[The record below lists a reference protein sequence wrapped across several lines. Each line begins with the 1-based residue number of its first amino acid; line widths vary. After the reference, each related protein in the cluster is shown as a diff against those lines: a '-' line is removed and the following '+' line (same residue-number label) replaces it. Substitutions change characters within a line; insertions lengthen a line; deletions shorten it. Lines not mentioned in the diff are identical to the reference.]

1 VTLFVTLPPAP
12 VHDIENVS
20 CATRLLDASLPL
32 VALPVENPA
41 PPVAVHDVAFVD
53 VHVSVV
59 GLPEVTGFGDA
70 VRVAVGADAAA
81 TSTVTLFVT
90 EPPAPVHDIENVVC
104 DVRLL
109 DASLPPVALPVEN
122 PAPPVAVHDV
132 AFVDVH
138 VSVVGLPEF
147 TGFGDAVSVAVG
159 AGAA

>member
-1 VTLFVTLPPAP
+1 VLHVYEPLVPPDAVALTVAP
-12 VHDIENVS
+12 VAADNGLTE
-20 CATRLLDASLPL
+20 
-32 VALPVENPA
+32 
-41 PPVAVHDVAFVD
+41 
-53 VHVSVV
+53 HV
-59 GLPEVTGFGDA
+59 G
-70 VRVAVGADAAA
+70 AVGAAL
-81 TSTVTLFVT
+81 TLTTTLFVT

>member
-1 VTLFVTLPPAP
+1 VPPAA
-12 VHDIENVS
+12 V
-20 CATRLLDASLPL
+20 ATT
-32 VALPVENPA
+32 VAPGA
-41 PPVAVHDVAFVD
+41 ADD
-53 VHVSVV
+53 
-59 GLPEVTGFGDA
+59 GLTEQ
-70 VRVAVGADAAA
+70 VGAAF
-81 TSTVTLFVT
+81 TPTVTLFVT

-147 TGFGDAVSVAVG
+147 TGFGEAVSVAVG
-159 AGAA
+159 VGAA